1 LKQKFREGHHAAAIA
16 ECEARCRQ
24 EPANPEIKRLCAM
37 MHAAVQNYGRALEL
51 LQEIR
56 NPASENAEVLF
67 NIGVCERE
75 LKNLQN
81 AAQYFKIYT
90 EKFPNDPDG
99 WATLAECRFQLREFD
114 EAIRLTDRAI
124 KLASSSL
131 PAWTVRGNCQKA
143 MGRFEDALASY
154 QRANQIQPTVE
165 SRLNEGLTFLE
176 IDKPTEAI
184 GCFTEAIALAPDLAA
199 VRISRGDAFRSLGKL
214 QEAVADYRAAL
225 TLQTDDGEAL
235 RKASLCLL
243 DLNQASQ
250 AMELCRDILRIH
262 PDMLMAKLGV
272 DWILSKLVPI
282 WHAPMMNEQ
291 ERNGAYYDGLK
302 SVVTPEKVVFEI
314 GTGSGLL
321 AMMAAKL
328 GAKKVFTCEA
338 VGLIAET
345 AGKIIKRNNYQDK
358 ITVLS
363 KPSHAVQLEKDL
375 PAKADILVHEIFSS
389 ELLGEHVLPAIEDAM
404 QRLLKPG
411 GDVLPSAASIMIAL
425 VGGDEVGKNLH
436 VDESFGF
443 DLRDFNAINPRRRPL
458 YRGDL
463 ALVLMSNDIEAF
475 RFDFCQQSRFPP
487 EKKSLEISAIKE
499 GRCYGII
506 QWIRLEF
513 GQGVHFENHPS
524 QRRPISNWEH
534 TVYGFDEPVYLNK
547 GSVVS
552 VVAMHDRSRPWFEPA
567 AGRSTPFRVGS
578 DSIIGPLPARTG
590 DQTGA

>member
-1 LKQKFREGHHAAAIA
+1 
-16 ECEARCRQ
+16 
-24 EPANPEIKRLCAM
+24 M
-37 MHAAVQNYGRALEL
+37 MHAALQNYGRALEL
-51 LQEIR
+51 LQQIR
-56 NPASENAEVLF
+56 NPDSENADVLF

-75 LKNLQN
+75 LKNLEN

-90 EKFPNDPDG
+90 ESFPNDSDG
-99 WATLAECRFQLREFD
+99 WATLAECRFQLGEFE

-154 QRANQIQPTVE
+154 KRANQIQPTVE
-165 SRLNEGLTFLE
+165 SGLNEGLTFLE
-176 IDKPTEAI
+176 INRPTEAI
-184 GCFTEAIALAPDLAA
+184 DCFTQAITLAPDLAA
-199 VRISRGDAFRSLGKL
+199 LRISRGDAFRSLGKV

-225 TLQTDDGEAL
+225 TLRPNDDETL
-235 RKASLCLL
+235 KKASLCLL
-243 DLNQASQ
+243 ELNQASQ
-250 AMELCRDILRIH
+250 AMELCRDIQRIH

-291 ERNGAYYDGLK
+291 ERNKAYYDGLE
-302 SVVTPEKVVFEI
+302 SIVTSEKVVFEI

-345 AGKIIKRNNYQDK
+345 AGKIIKRNNYEEK
-358 ITVLS
+358 IAVLAKS
-363 KPSHAVQLEKDL
+363 SHAVQLEKDL

-389 ELLGEHVLPAIEDAM
+389 ELLGEYVLPAIEDAV

-411 GDVLPSAASIMIAL
+411 GHVLPSAGSIMIAL
-425 VGGDEVGKNLH
+425 VGGDEVGKNLY

-443 DLRDFNAINPRRRPL
+443 DLRDFNAIQPKRRPL

-463 ALVLMSNDIEAF
+463 ALVLMSDDIEAF
-475 RFDFCQQSRFPP
+475 RFDFCQQTRCPP
-487 EKKSLEISAIKE
+487 EKKLLEISAIKE

-513 GQGVHFENHPS
+513 GKDAHFENHPS

-534 TVYGFDEPVYLNK
+534 TVYSFDEPVYLNK

-567 AGRSTPFRVGS
+567 AGRSTPFRVGR
-578 DSIIGPLPARTG
+578 DSITGPLPART
-590 DQTGA
+590 DNPAGA

>member
-24 EPANPEIKRLCAM
+24 EPANHEIKRLCAT
-37 MHAAVQNYGRALEL
+37 MHAAVQNYGRAVEL
-51 LQEIR
+51 LKQIR
-56 NPASENAEVLF
+56 NPDSENADVLF

-75 LKNLQN
+75 LQHLEN

-90 EKFPNDPDG
+90 ETFPGDSAG

-114 EAIRLTDRAI
+114 EALRLTDRAI
-124 KLASSSL
+124 QLASSSL
-131 PAWTVRGNCQKA
+131 PAWTVRANCQKA

-154 QRANQIQPTVE
+154 KRANQIQPTVE
-165 SRLNEGLTFLE
+165 SWLNEGLTFLE
-176 IDKPTEAI
+176 INKPTEAI
-184 GCFTEAIALAPDLAA
+184 DSFTQAIKFAPDFAA
-199 VRISRGDAFRSLGKL
+199 LRISRGDAFRRLGKV
-214 QEAVADYRAAL
+214 QAAVADYKAAL
-225 TLQTDDGEAL
+225 TLRPNDDETL
-235 RKASLCLL
+235 KKASLCLL
-243 DLNQASQ
+243 ELNQASQ
-250 AMELCRDILRIH
+250 AMALCRDILKIH
-262 PDMLMAKLGV
+262 PDMLTAKLGA
-272 DWILSKLVPI
+272 DWILSKLVPT

-291 ERNGAYYDGLK
+291 ERNKAYYDGLE
-302 SVVTPEKVVFEI
+302 SIVTSEKVVFEI

-345 AGKIIKRNNYQDK
+345 AEKIIERNNYQEK
-358 ITVLS
+358 ITVLA

-389 ELLGEHVLPAIEDAM
+389 ELLGEQALPAIEDAM

-411 GDVLPSAASIMIAL
+411 GQVLPSAASIMIAL

-463 ALVLMSNDIEAF
+463 ALVLMSDDIEAF
-475 RFDFCQQSRFPP
+475 RFDFARQSRFPP
-487 EKKSLEISAIKE
+487 EKKSLEISAIKA
-499 GRCYGII
+499 GRCYGVI

-513 GQGVHFENHPS
+513 GQDVYFENHPS
-524 QRRPISNWEH
+524 QRRPVSNWEH
-534 TVYGFDEPVYLNK
+534 TVYGFEEPVYLNP

-552 VVAMHDRSRPWFEPA
+552 VVAMHDRSRPWFA
-567 AGRSTPFRVGS
+567 AG
-578 DSIIGPLPARTG
+578 
-590 DQTGA
+590 

>member
-1 LKQKFREGHHAAAIA
+1 
-16 ECEARCRQ
+16 
-24 EPANPEIKRLCAM
+24 
-37 MHAAVQNYGRALEL
+37 MHAAVQNYGRAVEL
-51 LQEIR
+51 LKQIR
-56 NPASENAEVLF
+56 NPDSENAEVLF

-75 LKNLQN
+75 LQNLEN

-90 EKFPNDPDG
+90 EKFPGDSAG

-114 EAIRLTDRAI
+114 EALRLTDRAI

-131 PAWTVRGNCQKA
+131 PAWTVRANCQKA

-154 QRANQIQPTVE
+154 KRANQIQPTVE
-165 SRLNEGLTFLE
+165 SWLNEGLTFLE
-176 IDKPTEAI
+176 MNKPAEAI
-184 GCFTEAIALAPDLAA
+184 DCFTQAIKFAPDFAA
-199 VRISRGDAFRSLGKL
+199 LRISRGDAFRRLGKV
-214 QEAVADYRAAL
+214 QQAVADYKAAL
-225 TLQTDDGEAL
+225 TLRPNDDETL
-235 RKASLCLL
+235 KKASLCLL
-243 DLNQASQ
+243 ELNQASQ
-250 AMELCRDILRIH
+250 AMALCRDILKIH
-262 PDMLMAKLGV
+262 PDMLTAKLGA
-272 DWILSKLVPI
+272 DWILSKLVPT

-291 ERNGAYYDGLK
+291 ERNKAYYDGLE
-302 SVVTPEKVVFEI
+302 SIVTSEKVVFEI

-345 AGKIIKRNNYQDK
+345 AEKIIERNNYQEK
-358 ITVLS
+358 ITVLA

-389 ELLGEHVLPAIEDAM
+389 ELLGEQALPAIEDAM

-411 GDVLPSAASIMIAL
+411 GQVLPSAASIMIAL

-463 ALVLMSNDIEAF
+463 ALVLMSDDIEAF
-475 RFDFCQQSRFPP
+475 RFDFARQSRFPP
-487 EKKSLEISAIKE
+487 EKKSLEISAIKA

-513 GQGVHFENHPS
+513 GQDVHFENHPA
-524 QRRPISNWEH
+524 QRRPVSNWEH
-534 TVYGFDEPVYLNK
+534 TVYGFDEPVYLNP

-552 VVAMHDRSRPWFEPA
+552 VVAMHDRSRPWF
-567 AGRSTPFRVGS
+567 AGANR
-578 DSIIGPLPARTG
+578 
-590 DQTGA
+590 